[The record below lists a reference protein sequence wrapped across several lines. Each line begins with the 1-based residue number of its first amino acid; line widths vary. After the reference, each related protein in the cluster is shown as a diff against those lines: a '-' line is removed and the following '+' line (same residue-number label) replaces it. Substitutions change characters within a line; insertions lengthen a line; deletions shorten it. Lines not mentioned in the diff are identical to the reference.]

1 MVEQFNIELAQSLK
15 NFLPE
20 LTLTITLA
28 IVIITDLIFGRKF
41 RNIGAYVSI
50 LGLVATAYF
59 TIKQYGGSYQI
70 FRGMFVV
77 DPYSTFFKFI
87 FILSAFVVIIFS
99 MQSLELKETSAR
111 TRLGK

>member
-1 MVEQFNIELAQSLK
+1 MFEQFSIELTQSLK

-28 IVIITDLIFGRKF
+28 VVIIADLIFGKKI
-41 RNIGAYVSI
+41 RNIGAYISI
-50 LGLVATAYF
+50 FGLLVTGYF

-77 DPYSTFFKFI
+77 DPYSTF
-87 FILSAFVVIIFS
+87 LSS
-99 MQSLELKETSAR
+99 SLYF
-111 TRLGK
+111 RLSS